1 MTQDM
6 QQELSNIEL
15 YMEPQEE
22 PENHQSE
29 PLRTVDDVLAYYASR
44 K

>member
-1 MTQDM
+1 MNYDM
-6 QQELSNIEL
+6 QQELPTIEM
-15 YMEPQEE
+15 YIE
-22 PENHQSE
+22 PEEETENKLTE